1 MPTTPD
7 QPAPAPAPPANPKT
21 TLMGLLAA
29 VGVALLAAGDYFDV
43 QALKAVGGALAAL
56 GAGAV
61 GFFAQDKPRA

>member
-7 QPAPAPAPPANPKT
+7 QPATPAPSPKT

-29 VGVALLAAGDYFDV
+29 VGVAVLAAGDYFDV
-43 QALKAVGGALAAL
+43 QALKAVGGVLAAL

-61 GFFAQDKPRA
+61 GLFAQDAKK